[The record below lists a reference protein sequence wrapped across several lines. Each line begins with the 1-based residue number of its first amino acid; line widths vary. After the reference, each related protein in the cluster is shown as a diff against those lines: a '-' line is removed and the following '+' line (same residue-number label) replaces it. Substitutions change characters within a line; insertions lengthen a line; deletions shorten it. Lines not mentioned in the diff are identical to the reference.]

1 MSASAAAIRSIN
13 ALTLATKDMAS
24 SCSFYT
30 KLGLFLT
37 HGGYVV
43 TPHPHHFTKTF
54 SHREI
59 NCADVWMQYTCAH
72 CAIVL
77 MFK

>member
-1 MSASAAAIRSIN
+1 MTVSAAAIRSIN

-37 HGGYVV
+37 HGGYDPPLPNRHLYSVCTMSNV
-43 TPHPHHFTKTF
+43 
-54 SHREI
+54 
-59 NCADVWMQYTCAH
+59 
-72 CAIVL
+72 
-77 MFK
+77 